1 VEKDSLI
8 AGIKLLSYRLVMAQP
23 LKENADKKL
32 YNFVKENYPEEW
44 KLTEEIDNY
53 VKTGYKRD
61 FTEEEKL
68 YFTIQIKRIKDLF
81 E

>member
-1 VEKDSLI
+1 MEKDSLI